1 MGGRF
6 GVGGDLAEPPVM
18 IAGLVPEVG
27 ADGKDG
33 RAEAT
38 RPILVRDKALAWR
51 QNRTP

>member
-1 MGGRF
+1 MGGRR
-6 GVGGDLAEPPVM
+6 GVGDLAEPPVM